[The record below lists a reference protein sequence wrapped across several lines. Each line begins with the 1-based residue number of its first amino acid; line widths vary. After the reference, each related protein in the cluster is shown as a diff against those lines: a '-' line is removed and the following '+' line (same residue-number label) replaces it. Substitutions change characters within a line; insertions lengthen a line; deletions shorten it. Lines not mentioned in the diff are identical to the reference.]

1 MKRLSHLVLALVAFF
16 LLAIGGIVLFPDVSR
31 EETARGSMKDI
42 ILAAHNRY
50 RAELNLPAL
59 EWSDK
64 LASHA
69 QEWADHLARR
79 GGRSLVH
86 SSNSSRPG
94 EGENLWMG
102 TAGYYSYAQMV
113 DSWGAEKRYFRKGT
127 FPRVSTS
134 GNWFDVGH
142 YTQIIW
148 KNTQQV
154 GCALATAGGNDV
166 LVCRYS
172 PPGNY
177 IGQPVY

>member
-1 MKRLSHLVLALVAFF
+1 MKGLSRLFLTMIAFLVFAAS
-16 LLAIGGIVLFPDVSR
+16 GIILFPNGSV
-31 EETARGSMKDI
+31 EQANRGLMKDD

-50 RAELNLPAL
+50 RAELNIPPL
-59 EWSDK
+59 EWSGQ

-69 QEWADHLARR
+69 RGWADHLARM

-102 TAGYYSYAQMV
+102 TSGYYSYAQMV
-113 DSWGAEKRYFRKGT
+113 DSWGAEKRYFTVGT

-134 GNWFDVGH
+134 GNWADVGH

-148 KNTQQV
+148 KNTRQV
-154 GCALATAGGNDV
+154 GCALATAGGYDI

>member
-1 MKRLSHLVLALVAFF
+1 MNGLSRLFLAMGTLFIFAMS
-16 LLAIGGIVLFPDVSR
+16 GILLFPDASL
-31 EETARGSMKDI
+31 EQANRGSMKDD

-50 RAELNLPAL
+50 RADLNIPPL
-59 EWSDK
+59 EWSDQ

-69 QEWADHLARR
+69 QGWAQHLARR

-102 TAGYYSYAQMV
+102 TSGYYSYTQMV
-113 DSWGAEKRYFRKGT
+113 DSWGSEKRYFKGGT
-127 FPRVSTS
+127 FPHVSTT
-134 GNWFDVGH
+134 GNWANVGH

-148 KNTQQV
+148 KNTQKV
-154 GCALATAGGNDV
+154 GCALATAGGYDI